1 MLYFGV
7 STVVL
12 AALLFIPASKLIW
25 VLSVRRLERKGGRA
39 LNEAERQGQK
49 TRARVIAVVLCV
61 VFAALFNGQL
71 LGMFAG
77 G

>member
-1 MLYFGV
+1 MLHYGI

-39 LNEAERQGQK
+39 LNDAERQGQQ
-49 TRARVIAVVLCV
+49 TRARVIAAVLCV

-71 LGMFAG
+71 MDVFAG